1 MRWPLW
7 RVAVVERSMEP
18 ALHPGDW
25 LLVRRR
31 TWPGRA
37 VRVRPGQLVIA
48 RHPVRPDL
56 LLVKRAARREPG
68 GWWLSADN
76 LGAGAADSRT
86 FGVVPPALI
95 EGRMLFRYRRTPA

>member
-25 LLVRRR
+25 LLVRRAAR
-31 TWPGRA
+31 PGRA

-48 RHPVRPDL
+48 RHPARPDL

-68 GWWLSADN
+68 GWWLS
-76 LGAGAADSRT
+76 RRQ
-86 FGVVPPALI
+86 PP
-95 EGRMLFRYRRTPA
+95 GRGGGQPDVRRGPGRAH